1 MTESS
6 SSLPPTRLTPLQISL
21 LLHAIVA
28 IPFLVTIFAFPR
40 IRTTTE
46 RVPVRIV
53 ETDPPPA
60 ANEPPKAVRLN
71 DSQPKPKPLNAP
83 VPVFGLSNQT
93 LKDSSSTV
101 EIKAGNTIA
110 KEIDNLKAL
119 NDDALPIPTDEFL
132 VTQMPRIKKEIRA
145 QYPEAARNA
154 RIEGPIVLDL
164 LINADGAVVDVKVVS
179 GLGYGL
185 DEAAVNAIKL
195 FEFEPARVQDQKV
208 AVKIRYT
215 YRFELRS

>member
-1 MTESS
+1 MTGSRGM
-6 SSLPPTRLTPLQISL
+6 LPLSPLQISL
-21 LLHAIVA
+21 LAHFLVA
-28 IPFLVTIFAFPR
+28 APFLLAIFAFPQLRTSTQR
-40 IRTTTE
+40 IPVQIIETE
-46 RVPVRIV
+46 STIAVK
-53 ETDPPPA
+53 
-60 ANEPPKAVRLN
+60 EPPKAVRLS
-71 DSQPKPKPLNAP
+71 DSRPAPKPVNAP
-83 VPVFGLSNQT
+83 VPVFGLSNRT
-93 LKDSSSTV
+93 LQDTSGTSTV

-110 KEIDNLKAL
+110 KEFDNLKAE

-164 LINADGAVVDVKVVS
+164 LISADGLVVDVKVIS

-185 DEAAVNAIKL
+185 DEAAINALKL

>member
-1 MTESS
+1 
-6 SSLPPTRLTPLQISL
+6 
-21 LLHAIVA
+21 
-28 IPFLVTIFAFPR
+28 
-40 IRTTTE
+40 
-46 RVPVRIV
+46 
-53 ETDPPPA
+53 
-60 ANEPPKAVRLN
+60 
-71 DSQPKPKPLNAP
+71 LNAP

-101 EIKAGNTIA
+101 EVKAGNTIA

-164 LINADGAVVDVKVVS
+164 LINANGAVVDVKVVS

>member
-1 MTESS
+1 MNGS
-6 SSLPPTRLTPLQISL
+6 TPLQISL
-21 LLHAIVA
+21 LLHALVA

-46 RVPVRIV
+46 RVPIRIV
-53 ETDPPPA
+53 ETNPPPA

-71 DSQPKPKPLNAP
+71 DSRPLPKPINAP

-164 LINADGAVVDVKVVS
+164 LINAEGAVVDVKVVS

>member
-1 MTESS
+1 MTRSTVSS
-6 SSLPPTRLTPLQISL
+6 PLSSLHISL
-21 LLHAIVA
+21 LIHGLVA
-28 IPFLVTIFAFPR
+28 VPFLFAFFAFPR
-40 IRTTTE
+40 IRTSAE
-46 RVPVRIV
+46 RVPIRII
-53 ETDPPPA
+53 ETDAPIA
-60 ANEPPKAVRLN
+60 AKEPPKAVRLS
-71 DSQPKPKPLNAP
+71 DTRPVPKPMNAP
-83 VPVFGLSNQT
+83 VPVFGLSNKT
-93 LKDSSSTV
+93 LQDTSSTV

-110 KEIDNLKAL
+110 KEIDNIKAE

-164 LINADGAVVDVKVVS
+164 IINANGTVVDVKVVS

>member
-1 MTESS
+1 MTLLS
-6 SSLPPTRLTPLQISL
+6 RLSPLNISL
-21 LLHAIVA
+21 IIHGLVA
-28 IPFLVTIFAFPR
+28 APFLLALFAFPR
-40 IRTTTE
+40 MRTVTE
-46 RVPVRIV
+46 RTPIRIID
-53 ETDPPPA
+53 TDAPIA
-60 ANEPPKAVRLN
+60 VKEPPKVVRLS
-71 DSQPKPKPLNAP
+71 DSQPAPVPKDAP
-83 VPVFGLSNQT
+83 VPVFGLSNKT
-93 LKDSSSTV
+93 LQDTSGASTV

-110 KEIDNLKAL
+110 KEIDNLKAE

-145 QYPEAARNA
+145 QYPEVARNA

-164 LINADGAVVDVKVVS
+164 LISADGVVVDVKVIS

-195 FEFEPARVQDQKV
+195 FEFEPAKVQDQKV

>member
-1 MTESS
+1 M
-6 SSLPPTRLTPLQISL
+6 
-21 LLHAIVA
+21 A
-28 IPFLVTIFAFPR
+28 
-40 IRTTTE
+40 
-46 RVPVRIV
+46 
-53 ETDPPPA
+53 
-60 ANEPPKAVRLN
+60 
-71 DSQPKPKPLNAP
+71 
-83 VPVFGLSNQT
+83 
-93 LKDSSSTV
+93 
-101 EIKAGNTIA
+101 TIA
-110 KEIDNLKAL
+110 
-119 NDDALPIPTDEFL
+119 
-132 VTQMPRIKKEIRA
+132 EIRA

-164 LINADGAVVDVKVVS
+164 LINAEGAVVDVKVVS

>member
-1 MTESS
+1 MNRMTVLS
-6 SSLPPTRLTPLQISL
+6 RLSPLKISL
-21 LLHAIVA
+21 IIHGLVA
-28 IPFLVTIFAFPR
+28 APFLLALFAFPR
-40 IRTTTE
+40 MRTVTE
-46 RVPVRIV
+46 RTPIRII
-53 ETDPPPA
+53 ETEAPIA
-60 ANEPPKAVRLN
+60 VNEPPKAVRLS
-71 DSQPKPKPLNAP
+71 DSQPAPLPKNAP
-83 VPVFGLSNQT
+83 VPVFGLSNKT
-93 LKDSSSTV
+93 LLDTSGASTV

-110 KEIDNLKAL
+110 KEIDNLKAE

-145 QYPEAARNA
+145 QYPEVARNA

-164 LINADGAVVDVKVVS
+164 LISADGVVVDVKVVS

-195 FEFEPARVQDQKV
+195 FEFEPAKVQDQKV

>member
-1 MTESS
+1 MNRMTLLS
-6 SSLPPTRLTPLQISL
+6 RLSPLNISL
-21 LLHAIVA
+21 IIHGLVA
-28 IPFLVTIFAFPR
+28 APFLLALFAFPR
-40 IRTTTE
+40 MRTVTE
-46 RVPVRIV
+46 RTPIRIID
-53 ETDPPPA
+53 TDAPIA
-60 ANEPPKAVRLN
+60 VKEPPKVVRLS
-71 DSQPKPKPLNAP
+71 DSQPAPVPKDAP
-83 VPVFGLSNQT
+83 VPVFGLSNKT
-93 LKDSSSTV
+93 LQDTSGASTV

-110 KEIDNLKAL
+110 KEIDNLKAE

-145 QYPEAARNA
+145 QYPEVARNA

-164 LINADGAVVDVKVVS
+164 LISADGVVVDVKVIS

-195 FEFEPARVQDQKV
+195 FEFEPAKVQDQKV

>member
-1 MTESS
+1 MNGSS
-6 SSLPPTRLTPLQISL
+6 SSLQPTRLTPLQISL
-21 LLHAIVA
+21 LLHAAVA

-46 RVPVRIV
+46 RVPIRIV
-53 ETDPPPA
+53 ETNPPPA

-71 DSQPKPKPLNAP
+71 DSRPLPKPINAP

-164 LINADGAVVDVKVVS
+164 LINAEGAVVDVKVVS

>member
-1 MTESS
+1 MNRMTLLS
-6 SSLPPTRLTPLQISL
+6 RLSPLNISL
-21 LLHAIVA
+21 IIHGLVA
-28 IPFLVTIFAFPR
+28 APFLLALFAFPR
-40 IRTTTE
+40 MRTVTE
-46 RVPVRIV
+46 RTPIRII
-53 ETDPPPA
+53 ETDAPIA
-60 ANEPPKAVRLN
+60 VKEPPKAVRLS
-71 DSQPKPKPLNAP
+71 DSQPAPVPKDAP
-83 VPVFGLSNQT
+83 VPVFGLSNKT
-93 LKDSSSTV
+93 LQDTSGASTV

-110 KEIDNLKAL
+110 KEIDNLKAE

-145 QYPEAARNA
+145 QYPEVARNA

-164 LINADGAVVDVKVVS
+164 LISADGVVVDVKVIS

-195 FEFEPARVQDQKV
+195 FEFEPAKVQDQKV